1 MDVAEAHD
9 EAACILPPPFAG
21 EMLQMESDGRRKT
34 NADKQHSVEGDDEE
48 DLNDANLFQF
58 YSDALNE
65 DVQYADF

>member
-1 MDVAEAHD
+1 MDVAGAHD

-34 NADKQHSVEGDDEE
+34 NADEQHSVEGDDEE